1 MDSRNLP
8 FRSDILTNK
17 QVLLN
22 GQPLTTALFQTF
34 PMNLFY
40 SSKKQT
46 INGHLLSHNTL
57 STIFLLLFFFYLEQ
71 SITTEVSSEC
81 FALKG
86 KTMEWTLLQVPLES
100 WNTSPDSFVNL
111 PHKPKFLNTL
121 LFYSLSY
128 RSCQHRDGPNP
139 TKWGPTASSS
149 SNHCLSSRYYSSES
163 HILKRQY

>member
-1 MDSRNLP
+1 MKYLFPTLDMQQLMSNQETPEVMKCIIGNVLTSGFLRLVADKSFPPEHQYACLMDSRNLP

-100 WNTSPDSFVNL
+100 
-111 PHKPKFLNTL
+111 
-121 LFYSLSY
+121 
-128 RSCQHRDGPNP
+128 
-139 TKWGPTASSS
+139 
-149 SNHCLSSRYYSSES
+149 
-163 HILKRQY
+163 

>member
-1 MDSRNLP
+1 MKYLFPTLDMQQLMSNQETPEVMKCIIGNVLTSGFLRLVADKSFPPEHQYACLMDSRNLP

-57 STIFLLLFFFYLEQ
+57 STIFLLFIFFYLEQ

-100 WNTSPDSFVNL
+100 
-111 PHKPKFLNTL
+111 
-121 LFYSLSY
+121 
-128 RSCQHRDGPNP
+128 
-139 TKWGPTASSS
+139 
-149 SNHCLSSRYYSSES
+149 
-163 HILKRQY
+163 

>member
-1 MDSRNLP
+1 MKYLFPTLDMQQLMSNQETPEVMKCIIGNVLTSGFLRLVADKSFPPEHQYACLMDSRNLP

-57 STIFLLLFFFYLEQ
+57 STIFYYLFIFIWSKALLLKSAQNVLL
-71 SITTEVSSEC
+71 
-81 FALKG
+81 LKAKQRNG
-86 KTMEWTLLQVPLES
+86 HCYKSHQNPEILLLAPL
-100 WNTSPDSFVNL
+100 
-111 PHKPKFLNTL
+111 
-121 LFYSLSY
+121 
-128 RSCQHRDGPNP
+128 
-139 TKWGPTASSS
+139 
-149 SNHCLSSRYYSSES
+149 
-163 HILKRQY
+163 